1 MEEHQQLLIQ
11 ARQLTVQLE
20 EAYIRLRRHTEEMAE
35 YRQEAKKGLAGLLQG
50 IFPMPQPMEPEHQR
64 FFENVQELTEQL
76 AQVLASMPAD
86 EERQGLAHRAVAC
99 ILAPKPL
106 ENKNPEEWFMTA
118 ADGLSVPLLPYLS
131 RADLEQF
138 RADLLANTPSAT
150 CSPSSGR
157 CSAKWTSCWPG
168 SPPEIVPGSEGLPG
182 KIVSCFTFFCSHCCH
197 TEDKRVCHGPNHSL
211 GGRHYV

>member
-138 RADLLANTPSAT
+138 RADLLANTPKRYMFPKQREVLSKMDELLAGQ
-150 CSPSSGR
+150 PS
-157 CSAKWTSCWPG
+157 
-168 SPPEIVPGSEGLPG
+168 
-182 KIVSCFTFFCSHCCH
+182 
-197 TEDKRVCHGPNHSL
+197 
-211 GGRHYV
+211 